1 MTDPRLDRRFPD
13 AAAMETAALRRL
25 PGFIRDYVE
34 GGIGAD
40 GQGGDGQVSAA
51 RRQGPGS
58 GDQGEGGGPHQPT
71 TAFTRTEEPA
81 GAAGSTQPSTAAPS
95 AFRKRPT

>member
-34 GGIGAD
+34 GGIGAE
-40 GQGGDGQVSAA
+40 GGPRRPGGD
-51 RRQGPGS
+51 
-58 GDQGEGGGPHQPT
+58 E
-71 TAFTRTEEPA
+71 
-81 GAAGSTQPSTAAPS
+81 
-95 AFRKRPT
+95 